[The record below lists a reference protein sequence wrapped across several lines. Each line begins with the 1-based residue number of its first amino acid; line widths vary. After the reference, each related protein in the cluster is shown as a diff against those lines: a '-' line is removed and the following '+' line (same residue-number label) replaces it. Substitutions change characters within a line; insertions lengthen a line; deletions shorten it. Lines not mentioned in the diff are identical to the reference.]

1 MGMRAGTILSIVGVS
16 FCQENV
22 RQMKEDD
29 VVTLKHDMSNEYD
42 KHAITVLDSKGNRLG
57 FLPKTIA
64 GRFSDPTE
72 GGTVGG
78 QWSAVVVEITSFEE
92 MRGLRVKLS
101 ETV

>member
-1 MGMRAGTILSIVGVS
+1 MDRRKLFFLRRNIIGTRAGTILSIVGVS

-57 FLPKTIA
+57 FLPKLSQGDFLTL
-64 GRFSDPTE
+64 PK
-72 GGTVGG
+72 VG
-78 QWSAVVVEITSFEE
+78 
-92 MRGLRVKLS
+92 L
-101 ETV
+101 